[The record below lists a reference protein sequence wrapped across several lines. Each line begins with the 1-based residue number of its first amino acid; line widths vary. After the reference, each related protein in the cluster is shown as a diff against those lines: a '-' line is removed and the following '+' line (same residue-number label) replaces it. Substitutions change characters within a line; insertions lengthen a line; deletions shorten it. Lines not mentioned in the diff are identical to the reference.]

1 MVYFALTGGGDDEF
15 VVFQRNVRMVRMFFR
30 VAFFVG
36 RLIFV
41 EWLLNWAH
49 DPARLSALIQPRKK

>member
-15 VVFQRNVRMVRMFFR
+15 VVFQRNVRIVRMFFR

-36 RLIFV
+36 KLIFV

-49 DPARLSALIQPRKK
+49 DPARLSALIKPRKN

>member
-15 VVFQRNVRMVRMFFR
+15 VVFQRNVRIVRMFFR
-30 VAFFVG
+30 VAFFVC
-36 RLIFV
+36 RLIVV

-49 DPARLSALIQPRKK
+49 DPARLRSLVKPPKS